1 MTRNE
6 LIDALDSLAW
16 AARRYG
22 HDDYGLDD
30 FAVDYDGNPV
40 DIRQSNGF
48 HREAVTTADTLIA
61 AGIQVD

>member
-6 LIDALDSLAW
+6 LIDALDSLCW
-16 AARRYG
+16 SARRYG

-30 FAVDYDGNPV
+30 FAVDYDGHEV
-40 DIRQSNGF
+40 GYGSNGF
-48 HREAVTTADTLIA
+48 HPDAVAVADSLIA